1 MASTKNIVKTFVQSG
16 SKGENERERKIK
28 MLVVASPVNV
38 VGPCGNASSFFMN
51 THGCSSAVL
60 HQCCAQSPS
69 TNFID
74 WSPLDKWSPNEKC
87 QLSALITKQQK
98 VSHHLVKPYSI
109 HLSLSL
115 VSVFVIKVQI
125 SLWHILNMFCLQM
138 YFLKG

>member
-1 MASTKNIVKTFVQSG
+1 MSGVGFGEEHSKNCL
-16 SKGENERERKIK
+16 SKVETREKMREKRKIK
-28 MLVVASPVNV
+28 ILVVASPVNV

-87 QLSALITKQQK
+87 QLSTLITKQQK
-98 VSHHLVKPYSI
+98 VFHHLVKPTHCSTQYPCLYP
-109 HLSLSL
+109 LSL
-115 VSVFVIKVQI
+115 
-125 SLWHILNMFCLQM
+125 CLLSK
-138 YFLKG
+138 YSYHCGIF